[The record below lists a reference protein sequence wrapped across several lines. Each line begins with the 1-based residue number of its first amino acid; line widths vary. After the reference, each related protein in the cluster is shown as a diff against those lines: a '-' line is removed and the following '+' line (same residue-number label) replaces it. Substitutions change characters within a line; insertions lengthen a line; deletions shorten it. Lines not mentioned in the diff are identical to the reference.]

1 MADIIQDVDEE
12 IELPAPSEEDFIDLK
27 KLKEEKSKKVSV

>member
-1 MADIIQDVDEE
+1 MADIIQDVDKEF
-12 IELPAPSEEDFIDLK
+12 ELPPASEEDFIDLK

>member
-12 IELPAPSEEDFIDLK
+12 FDLHPEDFIDLK
-27 KLKEEKSKKVSV
+27 NLKKEKSKKVSVYF